1 MYPKKLYLEVTTNCN
16 MSCGMC
22 VKHASGSSIS
32 NKHLDIAV
40 FKKLLPSLPHIQA
53 LVLNGIGEPLLH
65 PDLLWMISK
74 AHEQMAD
81 KRASET
87 SDKRASETSDKRASE
102 TSEECWIGFQ
112 TNGLLLT
119 PSFTEQLLDAG
130 LNRLCIS
137 VDSVPEEQKC
147 GISLTHSNNLPASP
161 FSMVNAVRRQK
172 DKSRFQLGAEIVLL
186 RETLPQLPRLI
197 QRLAEEGVDFILV
210 SHLLPYSKDV
220 ESQSLFT
227 PYTEEARA
235 IYLKWE
241 KLADKEGINLSDL
254 TTMTWIAAKDEQ
266 ELRLKQ
272 LYKDMMKDALEQ
284 GLWVDVKR
292 LGEWDEESIATTK
305 EIFRKAR
312 EIAAEHKVELSLPP
326 LAATRD
332 RSCTFIEDDA
342 VLIDVN
348 GTVTPC
354 HQLWHNQTVH
364 IDEPKHFSCKS
375 FGNVLEQDLLEI
387 WRSTPYQKFRQAV
400 QQYDYP
406 FCHSCTLGPCPD
418 ITGETEPFINDCF
431 GVEVP
436 CGHCLWGFDA
446 VRCL

>member
-1 MYPKKLYLEVTTNCN
+1 
-16 MSCGMC
+16 MC
-22 VKHASGSSIS
+22 VKQAPGSSIS
-32 NKHLDIAV
+32 NQHLDIAV
-40 FKKLLPSLPHIQA
+40 FNKLVPHLPHIQE

-81 KRASET
+81 KRAGET
-87 SDKRASETSDKRASE
+87 SDKRAGETSDKRAGE
-102 TSEECWIGFQ
+102 TSDCWIGFQ

-119 PSFTEQLLDAG
+119 PSLTGQLIDAG

-147 GISLTHSNNLPASP
+147 GISLTHSNNLSASP
-161 FSMVNAVRRQK
+161 FSMVNDVRRKK

-186 RETLPQLPRLI
+186 RETLPQLPQLI
-197 QRLAEEGVDFILV
+197 QRLAEEGVDYILT
-210 SHLLPYSKDV
+210 SHLLPYHKDA
-220 ESQSLFT
+220 EPQSLFT

-235 IYLKWE
+235 IYLKWQ

-254 TTMTWIAAKDEQ
+254 TTKTWIAAKDEQ
-266 ELRLKQ
+266 ELRLYQ
-272 LYKDMMKDALEQ
+272 LFKDMLKDARKQ
-284 GLWVDVKR
+284 GLWVDVIK
-292 LGEWDEESIATTK
+292 LGELDEELNAKTK
-305 EIFRKAR
+305 KIFHKAR
-312 EIAAEHKVELSLPP
+312 KCAEQHDVELSLPP
-326 LAATRD
+326 LTATRN

-354 HQLWHNQTVH
+354 HQLWHTQTVH
-364 IDEPKHFSCKS
+364 MDEPKHFSCKS

-387 WRSTPYQKFRQAV
+387 WRSTPYQQFRQAV

-431 GVEVP
+431 GIEVP

>member
-22 VKHASGSSIS
+22 VKNAPGSSIS
-32 NKHLDIAV
+32 NQHLNIAI
-40 FKKLLPSLPHIQA
+40 FKKLLPYLSHVQE

-87 SDKRASETSDKRASE
+87 SDKRAGE
-102 TSEECWIGFQ
+102 TSEDCWTGFQ

-119 PSFTEQLLDAG
+119 SSLTEQLLDAG

-137 VDSVPEEQKC
+137 VDSVPEKQKC
-147 GISLTHSNNLPASP
+147 GISLTHSNDLPASP
-161 FSMVNAVRRQK
+161 FSMVDAVRRQK
-172 DKSRFQLGAEIVLL
+172 NKSRFQLGAEIVLL
-186 RETLPQLPRLI
+186 RETLPQLPQLI

-210 SHLLPYSKDV
+210 SHLLPYHKDA
-220 ESQSLFT
+220 EPQSLFT

-235 IYLKWE
+235 IYLKWK
-241 KLADKEGINLSDL
+241 KLADKEGIDLSDL
-254 TTMTWIAAKDEQ
+254 TAKTWIAPRVEH

-272 LYKDMMKDALEQ
+272 LYKYMLEDAWEQ
-284 GLWVDVKR
+284 GLWVNIKK
-292 LGEWDEESIATTK
+292 LSEWDEESIATTK

-326 LAATRD
+326 LTAKQN

-354 HQLWHNQTVH
+354 HQLWHTQTVH
-364 IDEPKHFSCKS
+364 MDEPKHFNCKS

-387 WRSTPYQKFRQAV
+387 WRSTPYQQFRQAV

-418 ITGETEPFINDCF
+418 ITGETEPFSNDCF
-431 GVEVP
+431 GIEVP

>member
-1 MYPKKLYLEVTTNCN
+1 MYPQKLYLEVTTNCN

-87 SDKRASETSDKRASE
+87 SDKRASETS
-102 TSEECWIGFQ
+102 EECWIGFQ

-161 FSMVNAVRRQK
+161 FAMVNAVRRQK

-197 QRLAEEGVDFILV
+197 QRLAEEGIDFILV

-235 IYLKWE
+235 IYLKWK

-272 LYKDMMKDALEQ
+272 LYKDMLEDALEQ

-332 RSCTFIEDDA
+332 RSCTFIEHDA

-387 WRSTPYQKFRQAV
+387 WRSTPYQQFRQAV
-400 QQYDYP
+400 RQYDYP
-406 FCHSCTLGPCPD
+406 FCHSCTLGPCSD
-418 ITGETEPFINDCF
+418 ITGETGPFSNDCF
-431 GVEVP
+431 GIEVP

>member
-1 MYPKKLYLEVTTNCN
+1 
-16 MSCGMC
+16 MC
-22 VKHASGSSIS
+22 VKHAPGSSIS

-40 FKKLLPSLPHIQA
+40 FNKLLPYLPHIQT

-74 AHEQMAD
+74 AHEQMAGKRAGETPGKRAGETPG

-87 SDKRASETSDKRASE
+87 SDKRAGETSD
-102 TSEECWIGFQ
+102 CWIGFQ

-119 PSFTEQLLDAG
+119 PSLTEQLLDAG

-137 VDSVPEEQKC
+137 VDCVPEEQKC
-147 GISLTHSNNLPASP
+147 GISLTHSNNLPSSP

-172 DKSRFQLGAEIVLL
+172 DKSRFQLGAEIVLM
-186 RETLPQLPRLI
+186 RETLEQLPQLI

-210 SHLLPYSKDV
+210 SHLLPYHKDA
-220 ESQSLFT
+220 EPQSLFT
-227 PYTEEARA
+227 PHTEEARV
-235 IYLKWE
+235 IYLKWQ
-241 KLADKEGINLSDL
+241 KLADKEGINLSDH
-254 TTMTWIAAKDEQ
+254 TTKTWIAAKDEQ
-266 ELRLKQ
+266 ELRLYQ
-272 LYKDMMKDALEQ
+272 LFKDMLKDVREQ
-284 GLWVDVKR
+284 GLWVDVKK
-292 LGEWDEESIATTK
+292 LGELDEELIATTK

-312 EIAAEHKVELSLPP
+312 ECAEQHKVELSLPP
-326 LAATRD
+326 LAATRN
-332 RSCTFIEDDA
+332 RSCAFIEDDA
-342 VLIDVN
+342 VLIDVD

-354 HQLWHNQTVH
+354 HQLWHDQTVH
-364 IDEPKHFSCKS
+364 MDEPKQISCRS

-387 WRSTPYQKFRQAV
+387 WRSTPYQQFRQAV

-418 ITGETEPFINDCF
+418 ITGEAEPFINDCF
-431 GVEVP
+431 GIEVP
-436 CGHCLWGFDA
+436 CGHCLWVFDA

>member
-22 VKHASGSSIS
+22 VKQAPGSSIS
-32 NKHLDIAV
+32 DQHLDIAV
-40 FKKLLPSLPHIQA
+40 FNKLLPYLPHIQK

-74 AHEQMAD
+74 AHEKMA
-81 KRASET
+81 
-87 SDKRASETSDKRASE
+87 DKRASE

-119 PSFTEQLLDAG
+119 HSLTEQLIDAG

-137 VDSVPEEQKC
+137 VDSLPEEQKC
-147 GISLTHSNNLPASP
+147 GISLTHSNNLPAFP

-186 RETLPQLPRLI
+186 RETLPQLPQLI
-197 QRLAEEGVDFILV
+197 QRLAEEGVDFILA
-210 SHLLPYSKDV
+210 SHLLPYHKDA
-220 ESQSLFT
+220 EPQSLFT

-235 IYLKWE
+235 IYLKWQ
-241 KLADKEGINLSDL
+241 KRAAKEGINLSDL
-254 TTMTWIAAKDEQ
+254 TTKTWIAARDEQ
-266 ELRLKQ
+266 ELRLYQ
-272 LYKDMMKDALEQ
+272 LSKDMMKDVQEQ
-284 GLWVDVKR
+284 GLWVDIIK
-292 LGEWDEESIATTK
+292 LGELDEESIATTK

-326 LAATRD
+326 LAATQNRT
-332 RSCTFIEDDA
+332 CTFIENDA

-348 GTVTPC
+348 GTVSPC
-354 HQLWHNQTVH
+354 HQLWHTQTVH
-364 IDEPKHFSCKS
+364 MDEPKHISCRS

-387 WRSTPYQKFRQAV
+387 WRSTPYQQFRQAV

-418 ITGETEPFINDCF
+418 ITGEIEPFINDCF
-431 GVEVP
+431 GIEVP

>member
-22 VKHASGSSIS
+22 VKQAPGSSIS
-32 NKHLDIAV
+32 NKHLDIAI
-40 FKKLLPSLPHIQA
+40 FNKLMPHLPHVQT

-65 PDLLWMISK
+65 PDLLRMISK

-81 KRASET
+81 KRAIET
-87 SDKRASETSDKRASE
+87 SGKRASE
-102 TSEECWIGFQ
+102 TSEEYWIGFQ

-119 PSFTEQLLDAG
+119 QSLTEQLLDAG

-137 VDSVPEEQKC
+137 VDSVPEEQKY
-147 GISLTHSNNLPASP
+147 GISLTHSNNLPSSP
-161 FSMVNAVRRQK
+161 FSMVNDVRMQK
-172 DKSRFQLGAEIVLL
+172 DKSRFQLGAEIVLMQ
-186 RETLPQLPRLI
+186 ETLPQLPRLI
-197 QRLAEEGVDFILV
+197 QRLAEEGVDFILT
-210 SHLLPYSKDV
+210 SHLLPYRKDA

-235 IYLKWE
+235 IYQKWQ
-241 KLADKEGINLSDL
+241 KLACREDINLSDL
-254 TTMTWIAAKDEQ
+254 TTKNWIAAQVEQ
-266 ELRLKQ
+266 ELRLQQ
-272 LYKDMMKDALEQ
+272 LYRDMMKDAREQ
-284 GLWVDVKR
+284 GLWIDVKK
-292 LGEWDEESIATTK
+292 LVELDEESIATTK
-305 EIFRKAR
+305 EIFLKAR
-312 EIAAEHKVELSLPP
+312 EIAAEYKVELSLPP
-326 LAATRD
+326 LAATRN

-354 HQLWHNQTVH
+354 HQLWHTQTVH
-364 IDEPKHFSCKS
+364 MNEPKHFSCKS

-387 WRSTPYQKFRQAV
+387 WRSPQYQHFRQAV
-400 QQYDYP
+400 KQYDYP
-406 FCHSCTLGPCPD
+406 FCHSCTLGPCSD
-418 ITGETEPFINDCF
+418 ITGETGPFINDCF
-431 GVEVP
+431 GIEVP

>member
-22 VKHASGSSIS
+22 VKQAPGSSIS

-40 FKKLLPSLPHIQA
+40 FNKLLPHLPHIQT

-74 AHEQMAD
+74 AHERMAG

-87 SDKRASETSDKRASE
+87 PGKRASETP
-102 TSEECWIGFQ
+102 EEYWIGFQ

-119 PSFTEQLLDAG
+119 QSLTEQLLDAG

-137 VDSVPEEQKC
+137 VDNVLEEQKC
-147 GISLTHSNNLPASP
+147 GMSLTHSNNLPASQ
-161 FSMVNAVRRQK
+161 FSMINAVRRHK
-172 DKSRFQLGAEIVLL
+172 DKTRFQLGAEIVLL
-186 RETLPQLPRLI
+186 RETLPQLPALI
-197 QRLAEEGVDFILV
+197 QQLAKEGVDFILA
-210 SHLLPYSKDV
+210 SHLLPYSKDA
-220 ESQSLFT
+220 EPQSLFT

-235 IYLKWE
+235 IYLKWQD
-241 KLADKEGINLSDL
+241 LADQEDINLSDL
-254 TTMTWIAAKDEQ
+254 PTKNWIAAQVEQ

-272 LYKDMMKDALEQ
+272 LYRDMMKDAQEQ
-284 GLWVDVKR
+284 GLWLDVKK
-292 LGEWDEESIATTK
+292 LVEIDEESIATTK
-305 EIFRKAR
+305 EIFRKSS
-312 EIAAEHKVELSLPP
+312 EIAAEYKVDLSLPP
-326 LAATRD
+326 LAAKQN

-364 IDEPKHFSCKS
+364 INEPKQFSCKS

-387 WRSTPYQKFRQAV
+387 WRSPQYQHFRQAV
-400 QQYDYP
+400 KQYDYP
-406 FCHSCTLGPCPD
+406 FCHSCTLGPCSD
-418 ITGETEPFINDCF
+418 ITGETGPFINDCF
-431 GVEVP
+431 GIEVP

-446 VRCL
+446 VRCI

>member
-22 VKHASGSSIS
+22 VKQAPGSSIS

-40 FKKLLPSLPHIQA
+40 FNKLLPHLPHIQT

-74 AHEQMAD
+74 AHELMAD

-87 SDKRASETSDKRASE
+87 SDKRACETSD
-102 TSEECWIGFQ
+102 CWIGFQ

-119 PSFTEQLLDAG
+119 HSLTEQLLDAG

-161 FSMVNAVRRQK
+161 FAMVNAVRRQK
-172 DKSRFQLGAEIVLL
+172 NKSRFQLGAEIVLL
-186 RETLPQLPRLI
+186 QETLPQLPQLI
-197 QRLAEEGVDFILV
+197 QRLAEEGVDFILA
-210 SHLLPYSKDV
+210 SHLLPYRK
-220 ESQSLFT
+220 EAEPQSLFT

-235 IYLKWE
+235 IYLKWQ
-241 KLADKEGINLSDL
+241 KQADKEDINLSDL
-254 TTMTWIAAKDEQ
+254 TTMNWIAAKVEQ
-266 ELRLKQ
+266 ELRLQQ
-272 LYKDMMKDALEQ
+272 LYRNMMKDAREQ
-284 GLWVDVKR
+284 GLWIDVKK
-292 LGEWDEESIATTK
+292 LVELDEESITTTK

-312 EIAAEHKVELSLPP
+312 KIATDYNVELSLPP
-326 LAATRD
+326 LAAKRN

-354 HQLWHNQTVH
+354 HQLWHTQTVH
-364 IDEPKHFSCKS
+364 MNEPKHFSCKS

-387 WRSTPYQKFRQAV
+387 WSSTPYQQFRQAV

-406 FCHSCTLGPCPD
+406 FCHSCTLGPCTD
-418 ITGETEPFINDCF
+418 ITGETGSFINDCF
-431 GVEVP
+431 GIEVP

>member
-22 VKHASGSSIS
+22 VKNAPGSSIS
-32 NKHLDIAV
+32 NQHLNIAI
-40 FKKLLPSLPHIQA
+40 FKKLLPYLPHVQE

-87 SDKRASETSDKRASE
+87 SDKRASETSED
-102 TSEECWIGFQ
+102 CWIGFQ

-119 PSFTEQLLDAG
+119 SSLTEQLLDAG

-147 GISLTHSNNLPASP
+147 GISLTHSNNLPVSP

-172 DKSRFQLGAEIVLL
+172 DKSRFQLGAEIVIL
-186 RETLPQLPRLI
+186 RETLSQLPQLI
-197 QRLAEEGVDFILV
+197 QRLAEEGVDFILA
-210 SHLLPYSKDV
+210 SHLLPYCKDA
-220 ESQSLFT
+220 EPQSLFT

-235 IYLKWE
+235 IYQKWQ
-241 KLADKEGINLSDL
+241 KLADKENINLSDL
-254 TTMTWIAAKDEQ
+254 TTKSWIAAKVEQ
-266 ELRLKQ
+266 ELRLQQ
-272 LYKDMMKDALEQ
+272 LYKDMMKDAREQ
-284 GLWVDVKR
+284 GLWIDVKK
-292 LGEWDEESIATTK
+292 LVELDEESIATRK

-312 EIAAEHKVELSLPP
+312 EIAAEYKVELSLPP
-326 LAATRD
+326 LTATQN

-354 HQLWHNQTVH
+354 HQLWHTQTVH
-364 IDEPKHFSCKS
+364 MDEPKRFSCKS

-387 WRSTPYQKFRQAV
+387 WRSTPYQQFRQAV

-406 FCHSCTLGPCPD
+406 FCHSCTLGPCSD
-418 ITGETEPFINDCF
+418 ITGETGPFINDCF

-446 VRCL
+446 IRCL

>member
-1 MYPKKLYLEVTTNCN
+1 MHPKKLYLEVTTNCN

-22 VKHASGSSIS
+22 VKQAPGSSIS
-32 NKHLDIAV
+32 NKHLDVAV
-40 FKKLLPSLPHIQA
+40 FNKLLPCIPHIQA
-53 LVLNGIGEPLLH
+53 LVLSGIGEPLLH
-65 PDLLWMISK
+65 PDLLWMIAK

-87 SDKRASETSDKRASE
+87 SEKS
-102 TSEECWIGFQ
+102 WIGFQ

-119 PSFTEQLLDAG
+119 HSLTEQLLDAG

-137 VDSVPEEQKC
+137 VDNVPEEQKC
-147 GISLTHSNNLPASP
+147 GISLTHSNNLSASP
-161 FSMVNAVRRQK
+161 FPMVNAVRRQK

-186 RETLPQLPRLI
+186 RETLPQLPQLI
-197 QRLAEEGVDFILV
+197 QRLAEEGVDFILA
-210 SHLLPYSKDV
+210 SHLLPYSKDA
-220 ESQSLFT
+220 EPQSLFT
-227 PYTEEARA
+227 PYTEEAKA
-235 IYLKWE
+235 IYLKWQ

-254 TTMTWIAAKDEQ
+254 TTKSWIAAKVEQ
-266 ELRLKQ
+266 ELRLQQ
-272 LYKDMMKDALEQ
+272 LYKDMMKDAREQ
-284 GLWVDVKR
+284 GLWIDVKK
-292 LGEWDEESIATTK
+292 LVDLDKESIATTTK
-305 EIFRKAR
+305 IFRKAR
-312 EIAAEHKVELSLPP
+312 EIAAEYKVELSLPP
-326 LAATRD
+326 LTATQN

-354 HQLWHNQTVH
+354 HQLWHTQTVH
-364 IDEPKHFSCKS
+364 MDEPKHFSCKS

-387 WRSTPYQKFRQAV
+387 WRSTPYQQFRQAV

-418 ITGETEPFINDCF
+418 ITGEIEPFSNDCF
-431 GVEVP
+431 GIEVP

-446 VRCL
+446 LRCL

>member
-1 MYPKKLYLEVTTNCN
+1 
-16 MSCGMC
+16 
-22 VKHASGSSIS
+22 
-32 NKHLDIAV
+32 
-40 FKKLLPSLPHIQA
+40 
-53 LVLNGIGEPLLH
+53 
-65 PDLLWMISK
+65 MISK
-74 AHEQMAD
+74 AHEEMAD
-81 KRASET
+81 KLAG
-87 SDKRASETSDKRASE
+87 E
-102 TSEECWIGFQ
+102 TSEDCWIGFQ

-119 PSFTEQLLDAG
+119 PSLTEQLLDAG

-137 VDSVPEEQKC
+137 VDCVPEEQKY
-147 GISLTHSNNLPASP
+147 GISLTHSNNLPASI

-172 DKSRFQLGAEIVLL
+172 NKSHFQLGAEIVLL
-186 RETLPQLPRLI
+186 RETLEQLPRLI

-210 SHLLPYSKDV
+210 SHLLPYHKDA

-235 IYLKWE
+235 IYLKWK
-241 KLADKEGINLSDL
+241 KLADKESINLSDL
-254 TTMTWIAAKDEQ
+254 TAKTWIAAKNEQ

-272 LYKDMMKDALEQ
+272 LYKDMLKDAREQ
-284 GLWVDVKR
+284 GLWVDIKK
-292 LGEWDEESIATTK
+292 LGEWDEESIAATK

-312 EIAAEHKVELSLPP
+312 KIAAEHKVELSLPP
-326 LAATRD
+326 LAATRN
-332 RSCTFIEDDA
+332 RSCTFIENDA

-354 HQLWHNQTVH
+354 HQLWHTQTVH
-364 IDEPKHFSCKS
+364 MDEPKHISCKS

-387 WRSTPYQKFRQAV
+387 WGSTPYQQFRQAV

-406 FCHSCTLGPCPD
+406 FCHSCILGPCPD
-418 ITGETEPFINDCF
+418 ITGEAGPFINDCF
-431 GVEVP
+431 GIEVP

>member
-22 VKHASGSSIS
+22 VKNAPGSSIS
-32 NKHLDIAV
+32 NQHLDIAV
-40 FKKLLPSLPHIQA
+40 FNKLLPHLPHIQV

-65 PDLLWMISK
+65 PDLLWMISR
-74 AHEQMAD
+74 AHEQMANKLAD
-81 KRASET
+81 K
-87 SDKRASETSDKRASE
+87 
-102 TSEECWIGFQ
+102 TSEESWIGFQ

-119 PSFTEQLLDAG
+119 PSLTEQLIDAG

-137 VDSVPEEQKC
+137 VDSLPEEQKC
-147 GISLTHSNNLPASP
+147 GISLTHTSNLPTSP

-186 RETLPQLPRLI
+186 RETLPQLPQLI
-197 QRLAEEGVDFILV
+197 QRLAEEGVDYILT
-210 SHLLPYSKDV
+210 SHLLPYRKDA
-220 ESQSLFT
+220 EPQSLFT
-227 PYTEEARA
+227 PFTEESKA
-235 IYLKWE
+235 IYLKWQ
-241 KLADKEGINLSDL
+241 KQADNEGINLSDL
-254 TTMTWIAAKDEQ
+254 TTKTWIAAKNEQ
-266 ELRLKQ
+266 ELRLYQ
-272 LYKDMMKDALEQ
+272 LFRDMLKDAREQ
-284 GLWVDVKR
+284 GLWMDVIK
-292 LGEWDEESIATTK
+292 LGELDKKSITKTK

-312 EIAAEHKVELSLPP
+312 KIATELKVELSLPP
-326 LAATRD
+326 LAATRN

-354 HQLWHNQTVH
+354 HQLWHTQTIH
-364 IDEPKHFSCKS
+364 MSEPKHISYKS
-375 FGNVLEQDLLEI
+375 FGNVLKQDLLEI
-387 WRSTPYQKFRQAV
+387 WQSTPYQQFRQAV

-406 FCHSCTLGPCPD
+406 FCHSCTLGPCSD
-418 ITGETEPFINDCF
+418 INGEAGPFINDCF
-431 GVEVP
+431 GIEVP